1 MSNSVAIFA
10 RAFYSCDIQNTQI
23 IHLDI
28 VKKKEKKE
36 RKGTKK
42 INSRYPLA
50 KSNFCK
56 VFEITA

>member
-28 VKKKEKKE
+28 VKKKEKK
-36 RKGTKK
+36 KK
-42 INSRYPLA
+42 KKKEKEQKR
-50 KSNFCK
+50 
-56 VFEITA
+56 